1 MVRYY
6 YMPFCPI
13 TSQTSGEEYV
23 MVDPDS
29 ASGSSLAC
37 KRLKHHDETWSIILG
52 PMFSRKSNGKGDS
65 DISAFDAQ
73 EQAVDKEFQK
83 YLAEDLISID
93 DNPLKW

>member
-13 TSQTSGEEYV
+13 TSPTSGEEYV

-52 PMFSRKSNGKGDS
+52 PMFSRKVMERVTV
-65 DISAFDAQ
+65 I
-73 EQAVDKEFQK
+73 
-83 YLAEDLISID
+83 YLHLMPKNKQWIRSFKNI
-93 DNPLKW
+93 